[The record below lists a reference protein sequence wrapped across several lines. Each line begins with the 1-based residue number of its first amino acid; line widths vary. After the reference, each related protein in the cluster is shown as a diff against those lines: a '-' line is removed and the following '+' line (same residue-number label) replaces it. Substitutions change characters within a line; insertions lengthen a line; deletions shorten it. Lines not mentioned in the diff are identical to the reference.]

1 MQTFLFV
8 VLLCISA
15 LVEPFLL
22 ATICSNGKE
31 THLGEDCIRD
41 RPPTCGHEKEA
52 YMATRRPPAFG
63 LRAEG
68 ARNFRDTPDFREAQN
83 FRDRYGLPIFARIP
97 RLYVTNTQ
105 VRIDETVWR
114 VRS

>member
-1 MQTFLFV
+1 MDTRKKHTWQHGGLRGSLV
-8 VLLCISA
+8 VI
-15 LVEPFLL
+15 
-22 ATICSNGKE
+22 
-31 THLGEDCIRD
+31 D
-41 RPPTCGHEKEA
+41 
-52 YMATRRPPAFG
+52 